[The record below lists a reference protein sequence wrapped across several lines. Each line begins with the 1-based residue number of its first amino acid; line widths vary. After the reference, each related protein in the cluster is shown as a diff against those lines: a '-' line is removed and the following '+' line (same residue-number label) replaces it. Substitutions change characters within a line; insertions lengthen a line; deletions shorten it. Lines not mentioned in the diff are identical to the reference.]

1 VRLEAPEEWRIQ
13 SKMRLRPYTPD
24 EEKKYIHEQDELRSL
39 FRDKVLCDKSCN
51 LLYDV
56 ILNRSSFSET
66 ETLQILMQ
74 MAEVKGVC

>member
-1 VRLEAPEEWRIQ
+1 MQLRAYKHDEA
-13 SKMRLRPYTPD
+13 
-24 EEKKYIHEQDELRSL
+24 KKYIHEQDELRNL

-66 ETLQILMQ
+66 EILQILMQ